1 MTQHKP
7 VVFVERKQK
16 KKQTKTVG
24 RRTIKWWRCKDDV
37 AVKYKEWVTVKYEK
51 FSEEVGG
58 LEEEWKKY
66 KEAFVGAAEELCG
79 RTLGKGGVSISSNQ
93 GW

>member
-1 MTQHKP
+1 M
-7 VVFVERKQK
+7 
-16 KKQTKTVG
+16 
-24 RRTIKWWRCKDDV
+24 
-37 AVKYKEWVTVKYEK
+37 TVKYDEL
-51 FSEEVGG
+51 SEEVGG

-79 RTLGKGGVSISSNQ
+79 RTSGKGGMSRSSNQ